1 MATESIKQFLDSGV
15 GLEMRE
21 YLLGK
26 LDELKNIE
34 NISDK
39 DTTAKQSLEV
49 KAQKRAYAKLKEI
62 LQDLMTFQG
71 ANKVRDP
78 RDRYSVSDE
87 DLK

>member
-62 LQDLMTFQG
+62 LQDLMTFSG
-71 ANKVRDP
+71 ETKKRDK
-78 RDRYSVSDE
+78 RDSYAINDE
-87 DLK
+87 DL

>member
-1 MATESIKQFLDSGV
+1 MATENIKQFLDSRA

-26 LDELKNIE
+26 LDELKSIE

-49 KAQKRAYAKLKEI
+49 KAQKRAYGKLKEI
-62 LQDLMTFQG
+62 LQDLMTFSG
-71 ANKVRDP
+71 ETKKRDK
-78 RDRYSVSDE
+78 RDSYAINDE
-87 DLK
+87 DL

>member
-1 MATESIKQFLDSGV
+1 MSNDSIKQFLDSGV

-26 LDELKNIE
+26 LDELKSIE

-49 KAQKRAYAKLKEI
+49 KAQKRAYGKLKEI
-62 LQDLMTFQG
+62 LQDLMMFQG
-71 ANKVRDP
+71 DVKSRDP
-78 RDRYSVSDE
+78 RDSYGIE
-87 DLK
+87 